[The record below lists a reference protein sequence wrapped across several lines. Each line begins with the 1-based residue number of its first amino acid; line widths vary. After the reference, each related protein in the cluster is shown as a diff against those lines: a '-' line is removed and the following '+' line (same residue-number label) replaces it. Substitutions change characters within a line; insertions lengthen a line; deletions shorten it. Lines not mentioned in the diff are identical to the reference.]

1 MLTNILAG
9 TAVVASVATL
19 GVVVYIAKTLK
30 TKIALMEVELASAK
44 ARIETEIATIKKAT
58 ASSLKNA
65 ADNFSRTLL
74 GL

>member
-30 TKIALMEVELASAK
+30 TKIALMEVELSSAK

>member
-30 TKIALMEVELASAK
+30 AKIALMEAELAAAK
-44 ARIETEIATIKKAT
+44 VRLDSELVTIKKAT
-58 ASSLKNA
+58 ATSLTEA
-65 ADNFSRTLL
+65 ANNFSRTLL